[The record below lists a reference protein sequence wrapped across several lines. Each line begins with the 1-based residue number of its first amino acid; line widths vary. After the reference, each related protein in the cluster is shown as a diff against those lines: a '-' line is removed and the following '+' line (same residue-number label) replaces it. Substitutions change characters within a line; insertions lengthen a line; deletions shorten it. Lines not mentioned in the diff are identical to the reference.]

1 MGWNRASICGIMKAK
16 DGGSGANQDVQDVS
30 KRRLSSFQLVGR
42 KDDPAFYLSG
52 GQRVRKA
59 KLSVSNQQRNG
70 GL

>member
-1 MGWNRASICGIMKAK
+1 MGWNRAPVCGIMKVK
-16 DGGSGANQDVQDVS
+16 DGGSGANQDVS

-42 KDDPAFYLSG
+42 KDNPAFYLSG
-52 GQRVRKA
+52 EQRVRKE